1 MDWSSTRARWTGNI
15 SKPQRLPLGRLFAN
29 LITWPSSWRLAR
41 PTVPATRRPPR
52 GPLAPRHGSA
62 LRWPTSKDVWR
73 PEVGTG
79 RGSDPAMAAPGPAGA
94 AFRRVGTL
102 MPSQAWWY
110 GGIGV
115 NRDLKACLGRCI
127 WSLREGCKHGG
138 HATLGAAKPP
148 NLRVNC
154 VDSKYGR
161 VAQW

>member
-1 MDWSSTRARWTGNI
+1 VDWSSTRARWTGKI
-15 SKPQRLPLGRLFAN
+15 SKPQRLPLGWLFAN
-29 LITWPSSWRLAR
+29 LITWPSSWRWQGR
-41 PTVPATRRPPR
+41 PCPRPGALR
-52 GPLAPRHGSA
+52 EGGWHPRHGSA

-79 RGSDPAMAAPGPAGA
+79 RGSDPAMTAPGPAGA

-127 WSLREGCKHGG
+127 WSLREGCKHE
-138 HATLGAAKPP
+138 ARYT
-148 NLRVNC
+148 
-154 VDSKYGR
+154 GR
-161 VAQW
+161 RQPS